1 MFTNLLK
8 FEAFYQR
15 KQRALLIFSF
25 IFLFYGLLIGSQG
38 FAPTN
43 VNFNSTY
50 QINYFTGIMSLG
62 SLFIV
67 MFFVISGVLRD
78 KQYNSESIVHTTS
91 IKKYHFFFSR
101 FIGVFIFSLL
111 AFTPFLMGYYLGI
124 TFSDLDSERIAEFS
138 LTSYLWPWLILV
150 VPNTF
155 ICTVVMFS
163 ISILTKNNIATYV
176 GGVALYFLYMIISS
190 VFNSPLMAQS
200 TPTSPEGLMIAALID
215 PFGLSA
221 FFEQTQFWVPFQKN
235 NQLLS
240 FSGFILWNRIV
251 WVAIS
256 AAILGLVYRLFSFRQ
271 LNQKNKDTYAEIEEH
286 EITIKY
292 RPIATNINAYSQWI
306 AFLSMTKSN
315 IKAVFKSLP
324 FLAIMAMW
332 AVLLFMDI
340 NSRIFEGGSYQDS
353 WYTSTNLLIGL
364 FSEQIPIFAIML
376 IVFFSGEIAWRTR
389 SEKFNEIIDA
399 TPAVNVTFFMSN
411 LVTLVL
417 LPVILIASG
426 IVISMLFQIATGYY
440 QFEIGLYLSVFY
452 YDGVQLLFYCIL
464 ALFVQSIIPNKYV
477 GMGIVAIAIFLFGSS
492 SGMIGIE
499 HPMLRLGFIPFP
511 SYNNMNG
518 FSILTKAFNHYSA
531 YWLSLGTVL
540 AIISFKLFQ
549 RGILSSFKFQVSKLT
564 SNWDRM
570 QRIVLASALVLLLS
584 TGANIYYNTNV
595 VNEYKN
601 SAQQL
606 DDMEAYER
614 KFKVYKDLDR
624 LNHIGM
630 SSELDLYPSEN
641 KYSLKAKYQMK
652 NKHSSP
658 ISTVFINGRIDI
670 ASISFEGGEMIEQD
684 STFGTY
690 LFAFDPAI
698 QPNQVVVMNYEI
710 NKEVKG
716 YANEKSI
723 VKNGT
728 YVTYRDFEPKLGYS
742 SGMEIKNKQER
753 DKRGL
758 PALIIEKTKEEHLKN
773 YDNKMGKATFET
785 IVSTDDDQT
794 AISSG
799 KLIKQWTENGRNY
812 YHYKTTSPVV
822 PTAGYFSAKYDT
834 RKEMFDGISFEHY
847 YHPGHEYNLDKIA
860 ESTKLTLAYCKENFG
875 DYPFDHL
882 RIAEI
887 PGHWPFG
894 GFAHPGVISMVEDNL
909 YLIDIRDTT
918 TFDLVAKRTIH
929 EVAHQWWGHILAPKV
944 VEGGSIFVE
953 GLAKYTEA
961 VVLEKMY
968 GKGSIWQISETAN
981 YRYFRGHSFASSP
994 EPPIYLEDGQSY
1006 LAYGKQF
1013 AVLLSLRDLL
1023 GEQKLNH
1030 VFRTL
1035 TDRSRVSI
1043 ETSIT
1048 SLDLLDELYKVAP
1061 QHRILIDDW
1070 FKRVIT
1076 YDLSVV
1082 EPTVKKLDNG
1092 QYQVSISVNA
1102 KRFEMQENGE
1112 IIDIDIDE
1120 PIIISLMTK
1129 EPKMVTSN
1137 SDLLYHK
1144 AHQINKENTQIT
1156 IIVDELPSHVSI
1168 DPYGTR
1174 SDENIYDNVIELDL

>member
-25 IFLFYGLLIGSQG
+25 IFLLYGLLTGSQG

-43 VNFNSTY
+43 VSFNSAY

-78 KQYNSESIVHTTS
+78 KRYNSESIIYTTS
-91 IKKYHFFFSR
+91 IKKSHFFFSR
-101 FIGVFIFSLL
+101 FLGVFMFSLL
-111 AFTPFLMGYYLGI
+111 AFTPFLIGYYLGI
-124 TFSDLDSERIAEFS
+124 TFSNLDPGRIAEFS
-138 LTSYLWPWLILV
+138 LLSYLWPWLIFV

-163 ISILTKNNIATYV
+163 ISILSKNNIATYV

-200 TPTSPEGLMIAALID
+200 TPTSPEGLMIAALVD

-240 FSGFILWNRIV
+240 FTGFILWNRII
-251 WVAIS
+251 WVAV
-256 AAILGLVYRLFSFRQ
+256 AAGLLGMVYRLFSFRQ
-271 LNQKNKDTYAEIEEH
+271 LNQKNKDTKTEVEEP
-286 EITIKY
+286 EITAKY
-292 RPIATNINAYSQWI
+292 RPITTNINTHSHWI
-306 AFLSMTKSN
+306 AFLSLTKSN
-315 IKAVFKSLP
+315 LLAVFKSLP

-389 SEKFNEIIDA
+389 SDKFNEIIDA
-399 TPAVNVTFFMSN
+399 TPAINSSFFMSN

-417 LPVILIASG
+417 LPVILITSG

-440 QFEIGLYLSVFY
+440 QFEMGLYLSVFY
-452 YDGVQLLFYCIL
+452 YDGAQLLFYCIL

-477 GMGIVAIAIFLFGSS
+477 GMGIVVVAIFLFGSNS
-492 SGMIGIE
+492 AMIGIE

-518 FSILTKAFNHYSA
+518 FSILTKAFNHFSA
-531 YWLSLGTVL
+531 YWLSLGAIL

-549 RGILSSFKFQVSKLT
+549 RGIISSFKFQFIKLI
-564 SNWDRM
+564 SHWGKM
-570 QRIVLASALVLLLS
+570 QRIVLASVLILFLS

-601 SAQQL
+601 STQQL

-614 KFKVYKDLDR
+614 KFNVYKDLDR

-630 SSELDLYPSEN
+630 STEMDLYPSEN

-652 NKHSSP
+652 NKHASP
-658 ISTVFINGRIDI
+658 ISTVFINSRIDI
-670 ASISFEGGEMIEQD
+670 TSISFEGGQLIEHD

-690 LFAFDPAI
+690 LFVFNPAI
-698 QPNQVVVMNYEI
+698 QPNQVVVMSYEI

-716 YANEKSI
+716 YANEKSMI
-723 VKNGT
+723 KNGT

-753 DKRGL
+753 QKRGL
-758 PALIIEKTKEEHLKN
+758 QALIIEKTKEEHLES

-785 IVSTDDDQT
+785 IVSTDGDQT

-799 KLIKQWTENGRNY
+799 KLIKQWTENGRNF
-812 YHYKTTSPVV
+812 YHYKTTSPGV

-834 RKEMFDGISFEHY
+834 RSETFDGISFEHY

-860 ESTKLTLAYCKENFG
+860 ESTKLTLAYCKKNFG

-887 PGHWPFG
+887 PGHWSFG

-944 VEGGSIFVE
+944 IEGGSIFVE
-953 GLAKYTEA
+953 GFAKYTEA

-994 EPPIYLEDGQSY
+994 EPPIYLEDGQNY
-1006 LAYGKQF
+1006 LAYGKGF

-1023 GEQKLNH
+1023 GEQKLNQ
-1030 VFRTL
+1030 VLRTL
-1035 TDRSRVSI
+1035 TDRYRDSN
-1043 ETSIT
+1043 EPSIT

-1061 QHRILIDDW
+1061 QHSTLIDDW

-1092 QYQVSISVNA
+1092 QYQVSVTVKA

-1112 IIDIDIDE
+1112 SIDIDINE
-1120 PIIISLMTK
+1120 PIIMSVMTK
-1129 EPKMVTSN
+1129 EPKMVTSEN
-1137 SDLLYHK
+1137 DLHYYQ
-1144 AHQINKENTQIT
+1144 AHQINKESTQIT
-1156 IIVDELPSHVSI
+1156 MIVDELPSHVSI

-1174 SDENIYDNVIELDL
+1174 SDENIYDNVVEID